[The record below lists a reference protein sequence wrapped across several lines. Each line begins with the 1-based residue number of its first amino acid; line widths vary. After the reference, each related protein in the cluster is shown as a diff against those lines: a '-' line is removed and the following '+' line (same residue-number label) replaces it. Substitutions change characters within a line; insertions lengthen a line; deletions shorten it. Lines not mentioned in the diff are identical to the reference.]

1 MIENGSIQELRDAY
15 SIICRHQGNA
25 LVAVNVEHLMMCW
38 ELGGY
43 LSISIKQG
51 KWGDGIVQRLADY
64 VHCQNPSLKG
74 YSKRN
79 LYNMVRFYETFSS
92 ESFLQES
99 NEYQLDGFV
108 QPVAAQIECGSANG
122 FVQPTAARLEG
133 VPKINPMPNFLTMTS
148 YSNLMEILS
157 YCRDARE
164 QIFYMIYA
172 HQHSLQKRELRK
184 AIVSGTCANLL
195 SDKKKMS
202 EALQRQYPSA
212 SIMLKDRVYLD
223 FLNLPQKHRET
234 QLHKGL
240 LAHMKDFILELGKED
255 FVFMGDEYPLMV
267 GTATFHVDLLFYHR
281 PLQCMVAMELKAGTF
296 QPKDLGQLEF
306 YMEALDRDVKRAN
319 ENPTIGILLCQTA
332 EQTVVEYALSRSM
345 SPTMVAEY
353 RNRMI
358 PREVLQKTLNEYIEM
373 NN

>member
-1 MIENGSIQELRDAY
+1 
-15 SIICRHQGNA
+15 
-25 LVAVNVEHLMMCW
+25 
-38 ELGGY
+38 
-43 LSISIKQG
+43 
-51 KWGDGIVQRLADY
+51 
-64 VHCQNPSLKG
+64 
-74 YSKRN
+74 
-79 LYNMVRFYETFSS
+79 
-92 ESFLQES
+92 
-99 NEYQLDGFV
+99 
-108 QPVAAQIECGSANG
+108 
-122 FVQPTAARLEG
+122 
-133 VPKINPMPNFLTMTS
+133 
-148 YSNLMEILS
+148 
-157 YCRDARE
+157 
-164 QIFYMIYA
+164 
-172 HQHSLQKRELRK
+172 
-184 AIVSGTCANLL
+184 
-195 SDKKKMS
+195 
-202 EALQRQYPSA
+202 
-212 SIMLKDRVYLD
+212 MLKDRVYLD

>member
-1 MIENGSIQELRDAY
+1 M
-15 SIICRHQGNA
+15 
-25 LVAVNVEHLMMCW
+25 
-38 ELGGY
+38 
-43 LSISIKQG
+43 
-51 KWGDGIVQRLADY
+51 
-64 VHCQNPSLKG
+64 HCQNPSLKG

-195 SDKKKMS
+195 SDKK
-202 EALQRQYPSA
+202 
-212 SIMLKDRVYLD
+212 I
-223 FLNLPQKHRET
+223 
-234 QLHKGL
+234 
-240 LAHMKDFILELGKED
+240 
-255 FVFMGDEYPLMV
+255 
-267 GTATFHVDLLFYHR
+267 
-281 PLQCMVAMELKAGTF
+281 
-296 QPKDLGQLEF
+296 QPKDFGQLEF